1 VWLHKRF
8 FRLIGALALL
18 WMCAGILS
26 SFLGSQ
32 GMAAPPGVEPNGYR
46 MAEAVKAGSLYFCTG
61 SAVLLLCVVVV
72 SQSSW
77 RTSLRGE
84 LRYILEDETIP
95 SDQPHASTT
104 TPGTGPTERRRH
116 ARANLRMSCSTD
128 LSIVMSLTVRVE
140 MIGS

>member
-1 VWLHKRF
+1 MWLHKRF

-95 SDQPHASTT
+95 STSLMQAQLHQELDRLKDDDTL
-104 TPGTGPTERRRH
+104 ER
-116 ARANLRMSCSTD
+116 T
-128 LSIVMSLTVRVE
+128 
-140 MIGS
+140 